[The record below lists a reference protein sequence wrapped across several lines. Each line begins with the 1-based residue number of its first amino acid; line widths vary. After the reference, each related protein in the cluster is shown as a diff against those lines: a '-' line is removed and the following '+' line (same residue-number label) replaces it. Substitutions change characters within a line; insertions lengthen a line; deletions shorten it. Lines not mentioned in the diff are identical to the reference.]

1 MPGDRTICKIF
12 VQYKSNRIRFAFIAS
27 TSIHLCPRAAHP
39 FPAPLTYTR
48 PASYSTVIKFPP
60 ILHLTTYTYA
70 RVVCSH
76 LCSTGSDPVS
86 STYPTPSH
94 IQLSLY
100 RGYHNILSNV
110 HIFKTQVKGNS
121 SLSIFWVSWFQE
133 FGFDPKGG
141 KCDWGSVVESDPNRP
156 SGDPR
161 GSLPATPVSWSQKC
175 EKSTRGES
183 AALFGA
189 QCIFL
194 GTKKRDRSTSLGIGL
209 NWREKFLGC

>member
-1 MPGDRTICKIF
+1 MSKRRT
-12 VQYKSNRIRFAFIAS
+12 
-27 TSIHLCPRAAHP
+27 P

-70 RVVCSH
+70 SIVCSH

-100 RGYHNILSNV
+100 HGNHNILSNV
-110 HIFKTQVKGNS
+110 HIFLRHIIQVKGNS

-133 FGFDPKGG
+133 FVFDPKGW

-161 GSLPATPVSWSQKC
+161 GSPPATPVLLFPEARNVKNSLAGNRRHFLVHRGFFLARKKEIGQLRLESGWTGVRNSWDVKIPS
-175 EKSTRGES
+175 
-183 AALFGA
+183 LF
-189 QCIFL
+189 FW
-194 GTKKRDRSTSLGIGL
+194 L
-209 NWREKFLGC
+209 NWVWGLSSS

>member
-1 MPGDRTICKIF
+1 MYVCRDRTICKSC
-12 VQYKSNRIRFAFIAS
+12 VQCKSNRIRFAFIASKGIHLFIAS

-121 SLSIFWVSWFQE
+121 SLSIF
-133 FGFDPKGG
+133 
-141 KCDWGSVVESDPNRP
+141 
-156 SGDPR
+156 
-161 GSLPATPVSWSQKC
+161 
-175 EKSTRGES
+175 
-183 AALFGA
+183 
-189 QCIFL
+189 
-194 GTKKRDRSTSLGIGL
+194 
-209 NWREKFLGC
+209 